1 MSRSFLEQS
10 VDDLVDKLDINEKI
24 SLLAGKN
31 WWNTYNIDRL
41 EIPSVRMS
49 DGPNGVRGSSQ
60 FLSTPTQCIPVCA
73 HLYSPSTLPVF
84 LTHYYSDGPSAQ
96 LRSQRLSTRSLSGKS
111 VLSSPKK
118 PRPSLPLS
126 YWPQRAT
133 SSETP
138 SAAVLSNR
146 SRRTLTSPAPWP
158 LHT

>member
-1 MSRSFLEQS
+1 MSHSFLEQS
-10 VDDLVDKLDINEKI
+10 IDDLVDKLDINEKI

-31 WWNTYNIDRL
+31 WWNTSNIDHL

-49 DGPNGVRGSSQ
+49 DGPNGVRGSSR
-60 FLSTPTQCIPVCA
+60 FLSTPMQCIPVRA
-73 HLYSPSTLPVF
+73 YSPLTLSVF
-84 LTHYYSDGPSAQ
+84 QTHYYLDGPSAQ
-96 LRSQRLSTRSLSGKS
+96 LRSQRPSTRSSPGKLALS
-111 VLSSPKK
+111 LPRK

-126 YWPQRAT
+126 CWPRRAT

-158 LHT
+158 RHT